1 MRVAL
6 ASKPRNAMVAA
17 PTAVFEPFSLLE
29 TGTPFAFDTVR
40 LRRSSSVLRSPDLL
54 IRSRVTF
61 RTGFGPTSA
70 AVGTAGM
77 ADPVMNMRSVLASS
91 VPFSLNERTV
101 ADSVVGGA
109 WARTLVARTR
119 GRLTARDVRKN
130 PRFANPILFINVGSV
145 AGELQNAIT
154 TDKNISELFRATA
167 WPSDQPPNGK
177 QISICRSL
185 LSLSPRARRSRRTR
199 RDTCLRP

>member
-1 MRVAL
+1 MRVAR
-6 ASKPRNAMVAA
+6 ASKPRRAIVAA

-70 AVGTAGM
+70 AVGTAGI
-77 ADPVMNMRSVLASS
+77 ADPVMKTRSVVASS
-91 VPFSLNERTV
+91 VPFSLNERTA

-109 WARTLVARTR
+109 GPWARTLVARTR

-130 PRFANPILFINVGSV
+130 PRFANPI
-145 AGELQNAIT
+145 
-154 TDKNISELFRATA
+154 
-167 WPSDQPPNGK
+167 
-177 QISICRSL
+177 
-185 LSLSPRARRSRRTR
+185 
-199 RDTCLRP
+199 